1 MNKTPAEK
9 LRQAH
14 LEEYRRQK
22 IAYSNALL
30 LARSLP
36 EGLWSNVFIEPDK
49 ITLTAHNPEQL
60 HAIRSVLRKVFP
72 GYKDNVRMVSE
83 VIGSGVAY
91 YETHIP
97 GVGLTLDMPL
107 SIFPALKP
115 GCHFEK
121 STTSGWSPLSEFT
134 YVCPVG
140 GQNE

>member
-14 LEEYRRQK
+14 IEEYRRQK

-49 ITLTAHNPEQL
+49 IILTSHSLEEL

-72 GYKDNVRMVSE
+72 GYKDNVRIVSE
-83 VIGSGVAY
+83 VLGSGVAY
-91 YETHIP
+91 YDTHIE
-97 GVGLTLDMPL
+97 GVGLNLDMPI
-107 SIFPALKP
+107 STFPALKP

-121 STTSGWSPLSEFT
+121 STPSTWALSEFT

-140 GQNE
+140 GQND